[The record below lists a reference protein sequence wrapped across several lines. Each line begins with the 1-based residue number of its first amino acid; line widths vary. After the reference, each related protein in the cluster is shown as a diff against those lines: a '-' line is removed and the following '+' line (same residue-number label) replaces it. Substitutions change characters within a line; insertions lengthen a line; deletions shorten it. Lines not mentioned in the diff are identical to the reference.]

1 MSLIRQMWMLL
12 VAVLLVALL
21 GSVALS
27 TASLRELLQTQ
38 LQLKNSDN
46 AQSLALALSQQQGDP
61 ALMEL
66 AISAQFDTGHY
77 QRVLLRKPDGSV
89 QLERSAP
96 GKASQA
102 PAWFVALA
110 PITAAAGV
118 AQVSNGWNAI
128 GTVEVL
134 SHSSYVH
141 DELWRSSLRTALLL
155 AALAAVA
162 VVLALAVLRRIR
174 RPLDLAVAQAQ
185 SVVDGQFA
193 TVAEPSVPELRRLA
207 QAMNAMVLR
216 VKSLFEGQAEQ
227 LDVLR
232 RQAHCDSLTGLSHRS
247 HFMAELESALARD
260 EGPVAAGLV
269 LLRVRELG
277 QLNERLGHKPV
288 DQALLAIAHAI
299 GAYPERVPGCL
310 VGRLNGSDFALWL
323 PAAGVA
329 QDCAQALAE
338 GLKASLPAFGNGI
351 QVALGAAELPRA
363 RGSSAWFA
371 AADAAL
377 ARAEAQSGF
386 AVESSTEHLPESMLQ
401 GERAWRQ
408 QIADALQGRRARLQ
422 EFPVLDRHGALLHLE
437 CPLQLQLDPT
447 AGFEPAA
454 RWLPLATRSRLTAD
468 VDLLAVSLAL
478 EAIARDGMLRCVN
491 LAPASLQDGSFIA
504 RLREL
509 VLQAPSAAR
518 KLGVELGESAAVQQ
532 FELLQELGR
541 QLRPLGVKLG
551 LEHCGAGLT
560 QVERLYQAGL
570 DFVKLDISVLA
581 GVSDDAARAAF
592 VRGMVIML
600 RSLVLKVYGEGL
612 QQAMDVQALWD
623 CELDGVTGPWA
634 TAQARESR
642 ESP

>member
-12 VAVLLVALL
+12 VTVLLLALL

-46 AQSLALALSQQQGDP
+46 AQSLALALSQQQGDA

-77 QRVLLRKPDGSV
+77 QRLVLRKPDGTV
-89 QLERSAP
+89 ALERSAAAKP
-96 GKASQA
+96 VQA

-110 PITAAAGV
+110 PITATPGI

-128 GTVEVL
+128 GTIEVQ

-155 AALAAVA
+155 AGLGAVA
-162 VVLALAVLRRIR
+162 VALALAVLRRIR

-193 TVAEPSVPELRRLA
+193 TVAEPSVPELKRLA

-216 VKSLFEGQAEQ
+216 MKGLFDGQGEQ
-227 LDVLR
+227 LQVLR
-232 RQAHCDSLTGLSHRS
+232 QQAHCDSLTGLSHRS
-247 HFMAELESALARD
+247 HFMAELESALSRD
-260 EGPVAAGLV
+260 EGPVAAGLI
-269 LLRVRELG
+269 LLRLRDLAA
-277 QLNERLGHKPV
+277 LNERLGHAVV
-288 DQALLAIAHAI
+288 DQALLAIAHALK
-299 GAYPERVPGCL
+299 AYPERVAGCL

-329 QDCAQALAE
+329 QDSACALLDALR
-338 GLKASLPAFGNGI
+338 ASLPAFGHGL
-351 QVALGAAELPRA
+351 QVALGAAELPRS
-363 RGSSAWFA
+363 RGSSSWFA

-377 ARAEAQSGF
+377 ARAEARGGF
-386 AVESSTEHLPESMLQ
+386 AVECSTEHLPEALLQ

-408 QIADALQGRRARLQ
+408 QINEAQRERRARLQ
-422 EFPVLDRHGALLHLE
+422 EFPVLDRAGVLLHLE
-437 CPLQLQLDPT
+437 CPLQLQLE
-447 AGFEPAA
+447 AGAEFLPAA
-454 RWLPLATRSRLTAD
+454 RWLPLATRSRLTAE

-478 EAIARDGMLRCVN
+478 EAIAGDGEQRCVN
-491 LAPASLQDGSFIA
+491 VAPASLLDGGFVA
-504 RLREL
+504 RLREQ
-509 VLQAPSAAR
+509 VLQAPAAAR
-518 KLGVELGESAAVQQ
+518 KLGLELAEGAAVQN

-560 QVERLYQAGL
+560 QVDRLYQAGL
-570 DFVKLDISVLA
+570 DYVKLDVSVLS

-592 VRGMVIML
+592 VRGLCIML
-600 RSLVLKVYGEGL
+600 RSLALKIYGEGL

-634 TAQARESR
+634 TGQSANR
-642 ESP
+642 